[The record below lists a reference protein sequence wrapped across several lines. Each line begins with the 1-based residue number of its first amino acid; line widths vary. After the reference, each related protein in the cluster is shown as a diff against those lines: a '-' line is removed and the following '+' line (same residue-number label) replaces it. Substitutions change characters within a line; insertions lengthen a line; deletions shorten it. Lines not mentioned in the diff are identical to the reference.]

1 MLFGFGEGNEDF
13 VQIYYLK
20 TRRSIGKS
28 YRDRFLIPI
37 GMIWI
42 KDYNFMQTIALLFN
56 LLYTNNCFGKGV
68 YKYSYIERFDSRRQI
83 IFQCDA
89 SV

>member
-1 MLFGFGEGNEDF
+1 
-13 VQIYYLK
+13 
-20 TRRSIGKS
+20 
-28 YRDRFLIPI
+28 
-37 GMIWI
+37 
-42 KDYNFMQTIALLFN
+42 MQTIALLFN